1 MMEKGF
7 ATVQPITIIVAA
19 HKKYQM
25 PNDKMYLPLQVG
37 ADIRKLDLGYAKD
50 NTGQNISAKNEEFCE
65 LTGLYWAWKNID
77 ANYLGMVH
85 YRRYF
90 SLTKYG
96 SDRFSSILTSNEAEE
111 LLSQYKVVLP
121 KKRNYVI
128 ETLYSHYAHTHY
140 AEHLDATWKIIEK
153 KYPDYAQ
160 DYDLVLKKRSGY
172 MFNMF
177 IMPRSL
183 VNDYCTWVFDILFEL
198 EKEIGDE
205 IDQLDDFQK
214 RVYGRISEIAFNAWL
229 EHQIRIGEL
238 KNSDI
243 KEVNCIYMEPIDWG
257 RKISSF
263 IMAKFFGQK
272 YSKSF

>member
-1 MMEKGF
+1 MSKKELVAG
-7 ATVQPITIIVAA
+7 QPVTIIVAA

-37 ADIRKLDLGYAKD
+37 SDTSKLDLGYAKD
-50 NTGQNISAKNEEFCE
+50 NTGQNISAMNAEFCE
-65 LTGLYWAWKNID
+65 LTGLYWAWKNVNAD
-77 ANYLGMVH
+77 YLGMVH

-90 SLTKYG
+90 SLAKSG
-96 SDRFSSILTSNEAEE
+96 SDRFSSILSSREAEE

-140 AEHLDATWKIIEK
+140 AEHLDLIREIIEK
-153 KYPDYAQ
+153 KYPDYVQ

-177 IMPRSL
+177 IMSRSL
-183 VNDYCTWVFDILFEL
+183 VNNYCSWVFDILFDMEN
-198 EKEIGDE
+198 EIGDE